1 MNLTRLAY
9 DQHPRPPQRDL
20 RQRGV
25 FDTEGRLL
33 GHVEN
38 VYIDDDRTFRFVDV
52 AVGVFVGFVPVEVMA
67 EEEHGS
73 LTLTV
78 DQQALESAPTLCDLD
93 AAPGET
99 LYLRSITMRALGGEL
114 DRILRFIEEI
124 MIPVTELQEGF
135 CGGGLI
141 SDRRAS
147 KIVTLSWWNSP
158 EKMQASERCAH
169 LPDEMTSLL
178 LYLAE
183 LPKIENYQ
191 FDATI

>member
-9 DQHPRPPQRDL
+9 DQHPRPLQRDL

-25 FDTEGRLL
+25 FDPEGRLL

-78 DQQALESAPTLCDLD
+78 DQLALESAPTLRDLD

-99 LYLRSITMRALGGEL
+99 LYLRSTTMRALGGEL
-114 DRILRFIEEI
+114 DRILHFIEEI
-124 MIPVTELQEGF
+124 MIPVTEVQEGF

-141 SDRRAS
+141 RDRRAN
-147 KIVTLSWWNSP
+147 KIVTLTWWNSWARM
-158 EKMQASERCAH
+158 EATERCAH
-169 LPDEMTSLL
+169 LPDEITSLL

-183 LPKIENYQ
+183 FPKIENYQ
-191 FDATI
+191 FDAIM

>member
-9 DQHPRPPQRDL
+9 DQHPRAPQRDL

-25 FDTEGRLL
+25 FDPDGRLL

-52 AVGVFVGFVPVEVMA
+52 AVGVFVGFVPVEVIA

-73 LTLTV
+73 LTLTL
-78 DQQALESAPTLCDLD
+78 DQHDLESAPTLCDLD

-99 LYLRSITMRALGGEL
+99 LYLRRTTMRTPAGEF
-114 DRILRFIEEI
+114 DRILHFLKET
-124 MIPVTELQEGF
+124 MIPVTELQKEF

-141 SDRRAS
+141 GDRRAN
-147 KIVTLSWWNSP
+147 KIVTLSWWNST
-158 EKMQASERCAH
+158 EKLQASERCAH
-169 LPDEMTSLL
+169 LPEAITSLL

-183 LPKIENYQ
+183 FPKIENYQ
-191 FDATI
+191 FDAMI

>member
-1 MNLTRLAY
+1 MKLTRMDY

-25 FDTEGRLL
+25 FDPEGRLL

-52 AVGVFVGFVPVEVMA
+52 AVGVLVGFVPVETIA

-99 LYLRSITMRALGGEL
+99 LYLRSTTMRLLGGEF
-114 DRILRFIEEI
+114 DRILRFIEET
-124 MIPVTELQEGF
+124 MIPVTKLQEGF

-141 SDRRAS
+141 SDRRAN
-147 KIVTLSWWNSP
+147 KIITLSWWNSP
-158 EKMQASERCAH
+158 EEMQASERCAH
-169 LPDEMTSLL
+169 LPDEITSLL

-191 FDATI
+191 LDAIV